1 MNAIGNGPAFD
12 SLDAIQRWAFERL
25 LQSDL
30 RSAPRGLPTYELL
43 GQTFSL
49 THPRAR
55 ILLSPARRWHLPLA
69 IGEFCWH
76 AAASD
81 EVDALAYYAPRWR
94 AFAEDGQTIRGSC
107 YGQRIFG
114 RASDGRS
121 RWDALLGLL
130 REDPASRRAVIDLSG
145 GGKCEAQAVDVSCTS
160 TMQVLIRNGLLHL
173 IVQMRSNDVV
183 WGLPYDVFLFTM
195 IQELLAQTLGLE
207 LGAYVHGAGSLH
219 LYERHLDLARR
230 VLREAPPDQHEMPIM
245 QPIDALPTFL
255 DAEQAIRLC
264 RRSPVLP
271 PYWDALAAPLR
282 DFALSSRRAL
292 LTAVSG

>member
-1 MNAIGNGPAFD
+1 MNAIGNGPAFN

-30 RSAPRGLPTYELL
+30 RSAPRGLPTHELL

-55 ILLSPARRWHLPLA
+55 TVLSPARRWRLPLA

-81 EVDALAYYAPRWR
+81 EVGVLAYYAPRWR
-94 AFAEDGQTIRGSC
+94 SFAEDGETIRGSC

-114 RASDGRS
+114 RGTDGRS

-130 REDPASRRAVIDLSG
+130 RDDPASRRAVIDLSG
-145 GGKCEAQAVDVSCTS
+145 GGTCDAEAVDVSCVS

-173 IVQMRSNDVV
+173 IVQMRSNDAV
-183 WGLPYDVFLFTM
+183 WGPAVRRVPVHHDPGV
-195 IQELLAQTLGLE
+195 A
-207 LGAYVHGAGSLH
+207 GADTGSGT
-219 LYERHLDLARR
+219 RHLCPRHR
-230 VLREAPPDQHEMPIM
+230 FI
-245 QPIDALPTFL
+245 TF
-255 DAEQAIRLC
+255 
-264 RRSPVLP
+264 V
-271 PYWDALAAPLR
+271 
-282 DFALSSRRAL
+282 
-292 LTAVSG
+292 

>member
-30 RSAPRGLPTYELL
+30 RSAPRGLPTHELL

-55 ILLSPARRWHLPLA
+55 TILSPARRWRLPLA
-69 IGEFCWH
+69 VGEFCWH

-94 AFAEDGQTIRGSC
+94 SFAEDGETIRGSC

-114 RASDGRS
+114 RGVNGRS

-130 REDPASRRAVIDLSG
+130 RDDPASRRAVIDLSG
-145 GGKCEAQAVDVSCTS
+145 GNGCDAGAVDVSCMS
-160 TMQVLIRNGLLHL
+160 TMQALVRNGLLHL
-173 IVQMRSNDVV
+173 IVQMRSNDAV

-195 IQELLAQTLGLE
+195 IQELLARTLGVE
-207 LGAYVHGAGSLH
+207 LGTYVHGAGSLH

-230 VLREAPPDQHEMPIM
+230 VLRETPPERHEMPVM
-245 QPIDALPTFL
+245 QPIDALPDFL
-255 DAEQAIRLC
+255 AAEQAIRLGS
-264 RRSPVLP
+264 RSPALP
-271 PYWDALAAPLR
+271 AYWDALATPLR
-282 DFALSSRRAL
+282 DFAGSSHRPL
-292 LTAVSG
+292 LTAPG

>member
-1 MNAIGNGPAFD
+1 MNAIGSGPAFD
-12 SLDAIQRWAFERL
+12 SLDAIQRWAFVRL

-30 RSAPRGLPTYELL
+30 RSAPRGLPTHELL
-43 GQTFSL
+43 GQSFSL
-49 THPRAR
+49 TRPRAR
-55 ILLSPARRWHLPLA
+55 MVLSPARRWRLPLA

-114 RASDGRS
+114 RAADGRS
-121 RWDALLGLL
+121 RWDALLRLL

-145 GGKCEAQAVDVSCTS
+145 GSPCDAEAVDVSCMS
-160 TMQVLIRNGLLHL
+160 TMQALVRNGSLHL
-173 IVQMRSNDVV
+173 IVQMRSNDAV

-195 IQELLAQTLGLE
+195 IQELLARTLGLE

-230 VLREAPPDQHEMPIM
+230 VLREPPPDRHEMPVM
-245 QPIDALPTFL
+245 QPVEALPAFL
-255 DAEQAIRLC
+255 AAEQAIR
-264 RRSPVLP
+264 SGGHVPVLP
-271 PYWDALAAPLR
+271 PYWDALATPLR
-282 DFALSSRRAL
+282 DFAVLSRRAL
-292 LTAVSG
+292 LTAVPE